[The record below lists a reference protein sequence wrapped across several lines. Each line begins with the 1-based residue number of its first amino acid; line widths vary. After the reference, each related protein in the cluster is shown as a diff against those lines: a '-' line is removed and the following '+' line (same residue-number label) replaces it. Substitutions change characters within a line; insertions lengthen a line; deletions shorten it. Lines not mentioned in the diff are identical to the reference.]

1 MRKGSCRPVPG
12 LTSVLVALC
21 VSGSAMAAE
30 EFRFTYAGYPSTE
43 ISAGKAVV
51 YFAQEVEKRTNG
63 RVKFD
68 LHHRG
73 SLYQEEKAIEAMLTG
88 AIDFAAAATS
98 NIGVFTRH
106 YDWVNLPFIV
116 SADIETGPT
125 QLLNML
131 HSDVGKE
138 LQAKVESETGIK
150 SVFFMPSNGG
160 ARAIATRS
168 VRVVVP
174 DDVAR
179 MKTRVSLAPL
189 DMIINSQWGNNPLP
203 VPWAD
208 ALTGFSQGMF
218 ESIQIPIPHIHN
230 VGFDEVAQYV
240 TMVNFQY
247 VPQMM
252 WTTTRLWNSLP
263 ADIAQVITEVGLE
276 ASRHEIQVDL
286 EAHLFFRDE
295 MQKRNTE
302 IIDLSAEQMAMWVK
316 ASEPVYNHKDVI
328 EHTPPDVLKRLRAV
342 AAAK

>member
-1 MRKGSCRPVPG
+1 MNVAPMRLVRNLAATAVVLCTAGS
-12 LTSVLVALC
+12 VA
-21 VSGSAMAAE
+21 AAE
-30 EFRFTYAGYPSTE
+30 QYRWTYAGYPSTE
-43 ISAGKAVV
+43 ISAGKAIV
-51 YFAQEVEKRTNG
+51 YFAKEVEKRSNG

-106 YDWVNLPFIV
+106 YDWVNLPFI
-116 SADIETGPT
+116 ADGDIKTGPS
-125 QLLNML
+125 QLLRML

-138 LQAKVESETGIK
+138 LQAKVEAETGIK
-150 SVFFMPSNGG
+150 AVFFMPSNGG
-160 ARAIATRS
+160 ARALATRS
-168 VRVVVP
+168 VRIVLP
-174 DDVAR
+174 KDVAK

-189 DMIINSQWGNNPLP
+189 DVIINSQWGNNPLP

-230 VGFDEVAQYV
+230 VGFDEVAKYV

-247 VPQMM
+247 VPQMV
-252 WTTTRLWNSLP
+252 WTTTKLWNSLP
-263 ADIAQVITEVGLE
+263 PDLQKIINEVGLE
-276 ASRHEIQVDL
+276 ASQHEIKVDL
-286 EAHLFFRDE
+286 EAHMFFRDA

-302 IIDLSAEQMAMWVK
+302 IIDLTPEQMAMWVK
-316 ASEPVYNHKDVI
+316 ASAPVY
-328 EHTPPDVLKRLRAV
+328 EHAEVKKYTPPDVLKRLK
-342 AAAK
+342 AAANSN